1 MVPAGLMPAGAD
13 QTVLLEGD
21 ASDAVGVGITI
32 EPEGGS
38 KEPSLPS
45 GRPHRAGVTAE
56 ASGTPSLRP
65 GSPSS
70 GRASR
75 G

>member
-38 KEPSLPS
+38 KEPSLP
-45 GRPHRAGVTAE
+45 PVALIELA
-56 ASGTPSLRP
+56 
-65 GSPSS
+65 
-70 GRASR
+70 
-75 G
+75 